1 MDSLLD
7 GFELTPDNINTIF
20 TGFVAGITGVNNSL
34 TAEDIDSAWQII
46 EEETKDIPHYT
57 EYLSKKSDYPEL
69 FPDWKFGETSEY
81 FIAAGENNQCPPD
94 IAAFTQEYLDV
105 WTHDDLFIQ
114 NEILRNTRGKECTLV
129 QVQIAKAFLLML
141 FSMVRN
147 KFSSYE
153 IVEVPSS
160 KVMSRGLTAEE
171 LQELDDSFKDIYDKI
186 DRDKDFLDGKINEHD
201 EYYNEGDK

>member
-57 EYLSKKSDYPEL
+57 EYLSKKSDYPDL
-69 FPDWKFGETSEY
+69 FSDWKFGETSEY
-81 FIAAGENNQCPPD
+81 FIPAGENNQIPPNID
-94 IAAFTQEYLDV
+94 EFRQVHCYAWIQE
-105 WTHDDLFIQ
+105 DLFIQ
-114 NEILRNTRGKECTLV
+114 NEILRNSRGRECTLV

-141 FSMVRN
+141 FSMVEN
-147 KFSSYE
+147 KLSSYE
-153 IVEVPSS
+153 IIEVPSS
-160 KVMSRGLTAEE
+160 KVTTRSLTAEE
-171 LQELDDSFKDIYDKI
+171 LQESSKRFKKHYDKC
-186 DRDKDFLDGKINEHD
+186 DRDRDFRNGKINEHD

>member
-20 TGFVAGITGVNNSL
+20 TGFVTGITSVNNSL
-34 TAEDIDSAWQII
+34 TAEDIDSAWQLI

-69 FPDWKFGETSEY
+69 FPDWKFGEASEY
-81 FIAAGENNQCPPD
+81 FIPAGEGNQYPPN
-94 IAAFTQEYLDV
+94 IAAFLDEYCHGWIHED
-105 WTHDDLFIQ
+105 HFIQ
-114 NEILRNTRGKECTLV
+114 NEILRNSRGKECTLV

-141 FSMVRN
+141 FNMMEN
-147 KFSSYE
+147 KLFSYE
-153 IVEVPSS
+153 IVEVPSY
-160 KVMSRGLTAEE
+160 KVMGRGLTTEE
-171 LQELDDSFKDIYDKI
+171 LQELDGSFKHIYDKI
-186 DRDKDFLDGKINEHD
+186 DRDKDFLDGKIDEHD

>member
-7 GFELTPDNINTIF
+7 GFELNPDNINILF
-20 TGFVAGITGVNNSL
+20 AGFVEGITGVNNSL
-34 TAEDIDSAWQII
+34 TAEDIDSAWQLI

-57 EYLSKKSDYPEL
+57 KYLSKKSDYPEL

-81 FIAAGENNQCPPD
+81 FIPAGEGNSYPPN
-94 IAAFTQEYLDV
+94 IAAFSNEYCYGWIHED
-105 WTHDDLFIQ
+105 HFIQ
-114 NEILRNTRGKECTLV
+114 NEILRNGRGKECTLV

-141 FSMVRN
+141 FNMVEN
-147 KFSSYE
+147 KLFSYE
-153 IVEVPSS
+153 IVEVPSY
-160 KVMSRGLTAEE
+160 KVMGRGLTAEE